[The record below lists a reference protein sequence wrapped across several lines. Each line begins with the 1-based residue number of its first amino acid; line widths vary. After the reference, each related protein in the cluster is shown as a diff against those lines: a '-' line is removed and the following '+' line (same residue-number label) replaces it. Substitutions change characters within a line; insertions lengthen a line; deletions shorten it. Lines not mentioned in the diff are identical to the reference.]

1 MESKKAKLRET
12 AKLRVHWWF
21 PGAGGR
27 GERGV
32 TVSGYRVS
40 FGGAEKVLEI
50 HRWCSYNIMNVLNA
64 TKLYAIICLGW

>member
-1 MESKKAKLRET
+1 M
-12 AKLRVHWWF
+12 
-21 PGAGGR
+21 
-27 GERGV
+27 